1 MKLRRMISFIC
12 VAVLLLEVLMIPSSA
27 KNVEDVKEF
36 KITTQQKNEILNY
49 NEKFEKVAENDLFTL
64 SVDKKNTNI
73 ALLDKNSKTTY
84 YSSPIDTDKDFVA
97 TSTVKDLME
106 SFLIIK
112 YAQRDSGII
121 TKGSKKILL
130 RKNRHI

>member
-64 SVDKKNTNI
+64 SVDKKI
-73 ALLDKNSKTTY
+73 
-84 YSSPIDTDKDFVA
+84 
-97 TSTVKDLME
+97 
-106 SFLIIK
+106 LILP
-112 YAQRDSGII
+112 Y
-121 TKGSKKILL
+121 
-130 RKNRHI
+130 

>member
-64 SVDKKNTNI
+64 SVDKKI
-73 ALLDKNSKTTY
+73 L
-84 YSSPIDTDKDFVA
+84 
-97 TSTVKDLME
+97 
-106 SFLIIK
+106 
-112 YAQRDSGII
+112 
-121 TKGSKKILL
+121 ILL
-130 RKNRHI
+130 Y

>member
-64 SVDKKNTNI
+64 SVDKK
-73 ALLDKNSKTTY
+73 
-84 YSSPIDTDKDFVA
+84 
-97 TSTVKDLME
+97 
-106 SFLIIK
+106 K
-112 YAQRDSGII
+112 Y
-121 TKGSKKILL
+121 
-130 RKNRHI
+130 